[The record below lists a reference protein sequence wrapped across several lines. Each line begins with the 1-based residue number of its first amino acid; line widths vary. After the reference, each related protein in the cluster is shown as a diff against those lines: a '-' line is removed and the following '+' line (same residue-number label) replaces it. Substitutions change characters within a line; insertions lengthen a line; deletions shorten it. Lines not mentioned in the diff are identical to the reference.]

1 MVADTVVLVLAILF
15 NVALC
20 TMWDAIVEAF
30 MEDYYLDREE
40 NEEEES

>member
-1 MVADTVVLVLAILF
+1 MVAGTVVLVLAILF

-30 MEDYYLDREE
+30 MEDYYLDRMKDKD
-40 NEEEES
+40 EES